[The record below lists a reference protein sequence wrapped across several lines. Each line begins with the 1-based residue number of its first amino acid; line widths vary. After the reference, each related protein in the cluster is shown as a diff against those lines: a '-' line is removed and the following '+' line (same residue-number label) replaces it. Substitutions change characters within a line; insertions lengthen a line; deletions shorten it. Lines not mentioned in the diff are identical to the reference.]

1 MKIIK
6 LVVSTLGGYAGW
18 QLGSYV
24 GLMTAFF
31 LSVVGTAL
39 GHAALRLGTVEG
51 FGPAHLLGEMDG
63 MTLADV
69 DGDGHPDVV
78 TWREGRAQCG

>member
-39 GHAALRLGTVEG
+39 GVYVAQRW
-51 FGPAHLLGEMDG
+51 
-63 MTLADV
+63 V
-69 DGDGHPDVV
+69 D
-78 TWREGRAQCG
+78 EYLS